1 MKHLKKFNENS
12 LGALE
17 PQDLLDFSIDLVDA
31 GYNVEYYTSSLNV
44 IRPDDIIS
52 NNVRVQNFDIE
63 YHGYFKVSISDFPIT
78 DFQKVLNYMEAFK
91 NHVGAYNFILDDLK
105 INSTVEDRNPVIQSI
120 SFHYLKN

>member
-52 NNVRVQNFDIE
+52 NNLRVQNFDIE
-63 YHGYFKVSISDFPIT
+63 YHVRPSALPKPGRIRELLALVSP
-78 DFQKVLNYMEAFK
+78 LNPS
-91 NHVGAYNFILDDLK
+91 L
-105 INSTVEDRNPVIQSI
+105 
-120 SFHYLKN
+120 